1 MHSADELRKLSDSAQ
16 AVLDAVKVRDVYLN
30 FVDIFEKARI
40 AASSGETVLITKL
53 KYDPTGDRTIENFLW
68 VCNKLGYLVD
78 YHVTNDGSLMMV
90 YNITLRW

>member
-16 AVLDAVKVRDVYLN
+16 AALDAVKVREVYLL
-30 FVDIFEKARI
+30 FADIFEEARI
-40 AASSGETVLITKL
+40 AASSGGNVLIMRL
-53 KYDPTGDRTIENFLW
+53 EYDPSGNRTIGDFLW

-78 YHVTNDGSLMMV
+78 YHSLPHNI